1 MRSSSVR
8 QMLASIVLGFEAV
21 MFFFAA
27 LVVFGLKALPPA
39 PALIGGAA
47 VCLLLLANA
56 MLVRFRWGYWMG
68 WAMQAVIA
76 ATTVLVPAMAI
87 VSVIFIGIWVYVMVA
102 GARIDREKAAAAAAA
117 SADSSAASSPE
128 PADG

>member
-1 MRSSSVR
+1 VRSDSVR

-39 PALIGGAA
+39 PALIGGAL

-56 MLVRFRWGYWMG
+56 VLVRFRWGYWLG
-68 WAMQAVIA
+68 WVMQAVIA
-76 ATTVLVPAMAI
+76 ATSILVPAMAI
-87 VSVIFIGIWVYVMVA
+87 VAVIFIGIWVYVMVA
-102 GARIDREKAAAAAAA
+102 GARIDRQKAAAAAAAA
-117 SADSSAASSPE
+117 SAEAGS
-128 PADG
+128 DG

>member
-1 MRSSSVR
+1 MRSDSVR

-47 VCLLLLANA
+47 VCVALLLNA
-56 MLVRFRWGYWMG
+56 VLVRYRWGYWLG
-68 WAMQAVIA
+68 WVMQGVIA
-76 ATTVLVPAMAI
+76 ATTVLVPLMGVVA
-87 VSVIFIGIWVYVMVA
+87 VIFIGIWVYVMVV
-102 GARIDREKAAAAAAA
+102 GARIDRQKAARV
-117 SADSSAASSPE
+117 DVEHPPE
-128 PADG
+128 SVEEG

>member
-1 MRSSSVR
+1 MRSDSVR

-47 VCLLLLANA
+47 VCVALLLNA
-56 MLVRFRWGYWMG
+56 VLVRYRWGYWLG
-68 WAMQAVIA
+68 WVMQGVIA
-76 ATTVLVPAMAI
+76 ATTFLVPLMGVVA
-87 VSVIFIGIWVYVMVA
+87 VIFIGIWVYVMVV
-102 GARIDREKAAAAAAA
+102 GARIDRQKAARVEEEHP
-117 SADSSAASSPE
+117 PE
-128 PADG
+128 PVEEG